1 MAKAIGRQGQKVIG
15 ETVIRS
21 GNCEK
26 CHIPLEVIEQEGE
39 KPDSKQCPNCGG
51 NLGELLVRFSSEDT
65 EGFWGQ
71 LYEAERIKFAMRNR
85 RKQIP
90 EYLRTGERPRH
101 LKRTA
106 IWLAVRN
113 LLRR

>member
-1 MAKAIGRQGQKVIG
+1 MAKAIGRQEQKVIG
-15 ETVIRS
+15 ETEIKDKS
-21 GNCEK
+21 GN
-26 CHIPLEVIEQEGE
+26 
-39 KPDSKQCPNCGG
+39 
-51 NLGELLVRFSSEDT
+51 LLVRFSSEDA

-85 RKQIP
+85 GKTIP
-90 EYLRTGERPRH
+90 EYLRTGGRPLY

>member
-1 MAKAIGRQGQKVIG
+1 MADYLDKLGLLGKGKPFTARTFPTSKTGQEVIG
-15 ETVIRS
+15 ETEIKDKH
-21 GNCEK
+21 GN
-26 CHIPLEVIEQEGE
+26 
-39 KPDSKQCPNCGG
+39 
-51 NLGELLVRFSSEDT
+51 LLVRFSSEDT

-85 RKQIP
+85 GKTIP
-90 EYLRTGERPRH
+90 EYLRTGGRPLY

-106 IWLAVRN
+106 VFLAVRN

>member
-1 MAKAIGRQGQKVIG
+1 MAKALSNSGHKVIG
-15 ETVIRS
+15 ETEIKDKS
-21 GNCEK
+21 GN
-26 CHIPLEVIEQEGE
+26 
-39 KPDSKQCPNCGG
+39 
-51 NLGELLVRFSSEDT
+51 LLARFSSEDT

-85 RKQIP
+85 RKTIP
-90 EYLRTGERPRH
+90 EYLRTGKHPAH

>member
-1 MAKAIGRQGQKVIG
+1 MAKAIGKQGQKVTG
-15 ETVIRS
+15 ETEIKDKH
-21 GNCEK
+21 GN
-26 CHIPLEVIEQEGE
+26 
-39 KPDSKQCPNCGG
+39 
-51 NLGELLVRFSSEDT
+51 LLVRFGSEDN

-71 LYEAERIKFAMRNR
+71 LYEAGRIKFAMRNR
-85 RKQIP
+85 GKTIP
-90 EYLRTGERPRH
+90 EYLRTGKHPAH

>member
-15 ETVIRS
+15 ETEIKDKS
-21 GNCEK
+21 GN
-26 CHIPLEVIEQEGE
+26 
-39 KPDSKQCPNCGG
+39 
-51 NLGELLVRFSSEDT
+51 LLVRFSSEDT

-85 RKQIP
+85 GKTIP
-90 EYLRTGERPRH
+90 EYLRTGKRPAH

>member
-15 ETVIRS
+15 ETEIKDKS
-21 GNCEK
+21 GN
-26 CHIPLEVIEQEGE
+26 
-39 KPDSKQCPNCGG
+39 
-51 NLGELLVRFSSEDT
+51 LLVRFGSEDT

-85 RKQIP
+85 GKTIP

-106 IWLAVRN
+106 VLLAVRN
-113 LLRR
+113 LFRR